1 MWWSLYFAYM
11 TPNFY
16 HVCIF
21 NIKFQKRLDLNHHNS
36 LPRFSIYMLY
46 IVSFMVFFTCVVIYH
61 TIYLFVSNILT
72 AVMWI

>member
-1 MWWSLYFAYM
+1 
-11 TPNFY
+11 
-16 HVCIF
+16 
-21 NIKFQKRLDLNHHNS
+21 
-36 LPRFSIYMLY
+36 MLY